1 MEGWGVGRRGTLGKS
16 NRFCQEDL
24 IRMRDRERVACMQ
37 AFTVLFAIP
46 DMQTQS
52 MKCKEEKTLNL
63 TFKHDTS
70 PFAPAGTRQPFT
82 KKAIREPRLW
92 MRSKEVANS

>member
-1 MEGWGVGRRGTLGKS
+1 
-16 NRFCQEDL
+16 
-24 IRMRDRERVACMQ
+24 MRDRERVACMQ

-52 MKCKEEKTLNL
+52 MKCKVEKTLNL